1 MSDRLAEVGWV
12 LHYLE
17 DVESDLSVFHRIEP
31 EDIDSLDASRFFS
44 LALRLMHYQGALR
57 GRMEYERDNPSE
69 ALTIS
74 PNERTAP
81 AAVQPREANPRVVSG
96 TKGSDGKTYYSDISH
111 NPELAQYFD

>member
-1 MSDRLAEVGWV
+1 M
-12 LHYLE
+12 
-17 DVESDLSVFHRIEP
+17 ESDLSVFHRIDP
-31 EDIDSLDASRFFS
+31 QDVDSLDASRFFS

-57 GRMEYERDNPSE
+57 GRMEFERDNPSE

-74 PNERTAP
+74 PSERTAP
-81 AAVQPREANPRVVSG
+81 AAVKPREAVPVVSG